1 MARLPDNDFVCR
13 SRDRA
18 ALPLR
23 PQVAECF
30 RQSGQPPSPT
40 GRAGLTSNAFSFGL
54 AEQLDG
60 LLTGRAADDVV
71 LVHGSSFV
79 APQ

>member
-1 MARLPDNDFVCR
+1 MARLPDTTSSLDLA
-13 SRDRA
+13 SEP

-23 PQVAECF
+23 PQVAECL

-40 GRAGLTSNAFSFGL
+40 GRAGLTSDAFSFGL

-79 APQ
+79 GPQ